1 MEDLSTIS
9 RRGLVTLALFV
20 ASFAA
25 ALLFYWNHPL
35 LYDTDSYYHLAIGRA
50 YAEQGLI
57 DRLPWTRF
65 SVMRDGFGDK
75 ELLFHLLLAP
85 FARLADPLLG
95 GRIVL
100 ALLDALLLTALGWLS
115 VRAIGLWGLAVPF
128 VLPLVSAELGWR
140 LVRLRPELLSL
151 LLLLA
156 VLWAVARG
164 RYRWLGALAALYA
177 LSYTAF
183 HALLGLCLLMFLF
196 FGWARRRWEPGLLL
210 YPLLGT
216 GLGLVL
222 HPHFPKNL
230 EVWVVQ
236 SIHFFLYKGS
246 LDVGTE
252 IRPNF
257 TDVVLMVNLGWFLAL
272 AALWRSGRPAGVPG
286 NGDEAEARAADA
298 FGVAA
303 AVFGVLYLLMS
314 RFSIYFFPFA
324 TLWLLFEMRRR
335 ERLPGRR
342 VDLPG
347 RRSLP
352 LAVALILCCLLGL
365 PEMRRQLETFAR
377 RTNPGPGAVRVV
389 DRQSVAKALPPGAK
403 VAAPW
408 GSTPVYMFTAPW
420 ATYLNVL
427 DPVFM
432 AVPHPRLYAL
442 QRAVFEGQAPDVPLA
457 VAAGLDSDFL
467 VIPIQDDTRRLVE
480 RVSGDPRVETLYR
493 GFNGVFRMSPAF
505 GQGFVLD
512 WRVVPPS
519 SPMPPSPQAFTEL
532 WPRYPRLTGER
543 ARALEGYVDA
553 RRLTRGQARCVTL
566 VHELEVETPARVV
579 YELAPSGPTSLW
591 LDEQLLASTAGSL
604 GAVLGRGVRVHADL
618 SPGRHRLTVST
629 CPEQGPESRSGFY
642 LLERQRLV
650 Q

>member
-1 MEDLSTIS
+1 MEDLPTIP
-9 RRGLVTLALFV
+9 RRRLQLVTLALFV

-25 ALLFYWNHPL
+25 ALLFYSRHPL
-35 LYDTDSYYHLAIGRA
+35 LYDTDSYYHLAVGRA

-57 DRLPWTRF
+57 DRLPWARF
-65 SVMRDGFGDK
+65 SVMHDGFGDK

-85 FARLADPLLG
+85 FARTADPLLG
-95 GRIVL
+95 GRIAL
-100 ALLDALLLTALGWLS
+100 ALLDALLLTAFGWLA
-115 VRAIGLWGLAVPF
+115 VRAVGPWGLAAPF
-128 VLPLVSAELGWR
+128 ALPLLSAELGWR

-151 LLLLA
+151 LLLLG
-156 VLWAVARG
+156 VLWAVTRG

-183 HALLGLCLLMFLF
+183 HALLGLCLLLFLF

-230 EVWVVQ
+230 VVWVVQ
-236 SIHFFLYKGS
+236 SVHFFLYKGN

-272 AALWRSGRPAGVPG
+272 AALWRSGRPVGEAG
-286 NGDEAEARAADA
+286 EAESRAADA

-335 ERLPGRR
+335 GRLPGGR
-342 VDLPG
+342 VGLPG
-347 RRSLP
+347 GRSVP
-352 LAVALILCCLLGL
+352 LAAALIFCGLLGL
-365 PEMRRQLETFAR
+365 PEMGRQLQTFAR
-377 RTNPGPGAVRVV
+377 RTDPGPGAVRVV
-389 DRQSVAKALPPGAK
+389 DRRSVAQALPPGAK

-408 GSTPVYMFTAPW
+408 TSTPVYLFAAPS
-420 ATYLNVL
+420 ARYLNVL

-442 QRAVFEGQAPDVPLA
+442 QRAVFEGEEPDVPLA
-457 VAAGLDSDFL
+457 VGAGLDSGFL

-480 RVSGDPRVETLYR
+480 RLSGDPRVETLYR

-505 GQGFVLD
+505 GRGFVLD
-512 WRVVPPS
+512 WRVAPPS
-519 SPMPPSPQAFTEL
+519 SPMPPPPEAFAEL
-532 WPRYPRLTGER
+532 WPGYPRLRDER

-553 RRLTRGQARCVTL
+553 RRLTRGQRRCVGL
-566 VHELEVETPARVV
+566 VHEQEVETPARVV

-591 LDEQLLASTAGSL
+591 LDGRLLASTAGSL
-604 GAVLGRGVRVHADL
+604 GAILGRGLQVQADL
-618 SPGRHRLTVST
+618 APGRHRLTVST
-629 CPEQGPESRSGFY
+629 CPEQGPEARSGFY

>member
-1 MEDLSTIS
+1 MKDLSTIS
-9 RRGLVTLALFV
+9 RRRLVTPVLFV
-20 ASFAA
+20 AFFAA
-25 ALLFYWNHPL
+25 ALLFYSRHPL
-35 LYDTDSYYHLAIGRA
+35 LYDTDSYYHLAVGRA
-50 YAEQGLI
+50 YAGEGLI
-57 DRLPWTRF
+57 DRLPWARF

-85 FARLADPLLG
+85 FARLEDPLLG

-115 VRAIGLWGLAVPF
+115 VRAVGLWGLAVPF

-151 LLLLA
+151 LLLLG

-183 HALLGLCLLMFLF
+183 HALLGLCFLLFLF

-230 EVWVVQ
+230 QVWVVQ
-236 SIHFFLYKGS
+236 SVHFFLYKGN
-246 LDVGTE
+246 LDVGSE

-257 TDVVLMVNLGWFLAL
+257 TDVALMVNLGWFLAL
-272 AALWRSGRPAGVPG
+272 AALWRSARPAGAPG
-286 NGDEAEARAADA
+286 NGGETAARAADA
-298 FGVAA
+298 FGVAT

-314 RFSIYFFPFA
+314 RFSIYLFPFA
-324 TLWLLFEMRRR
+324 TLWLLFEMRRQG
-335 ERLPGRR
+335 RLPGRR

-347 RRSLP
+347 RRNVP
-352 LAVALILCCLLGL
+352 LAVALIFCCLLGL
-365 PEMRRQLETFAR
+365 PEMRRQLQTFAR
-377 RTNPGPGAVRVV
+377 RTNPGPGAIRVV

-420 ATYLNVL
+420 ASYLNVL

-442 QRAVFEGQAPDVPLA
+442 QRAVFEGEEPDVPLA

-480 RVSGDPRVETLYR
+480 RVSGDPRVEALYR
-493 GFNGVFRMSPAF
+493 GFNGVFRMSPTF
-505 GQGFVLD
+505 GRGFVLD
-512 WRVVPPS
+512 WRVAPLS

-532 WPRYPRLTGER
+532 WPGYPRLKDEE

-553 RRLTRGQARCVTL
+553 SRLTRGQRRCVGL
-566 VHELEVETPARVV
+566 VHEQEVEAPVRVV

-591 LDEQLLASTAGSL
+591 LDGRLLASTAGSL
-604 GAVLGRGVRVHADL
+604 GAVLGRGIQIQADL
-618 SPGRHRLTVST
+618 EPGRHRIAVST
-629 CPEQGPESRSGFY
+629 CPEEGTAARSGFY
-642 LLERQRLV
+642 LLERRRL